1 VPHDSSTRSTVRIVA
16 LGCRAATV
24 LGAGARARVV
34 APLTASIYITLQEQL
49 LWLTGP
55 GAALHPRG
63 ILLSRP
69 PAAREHTAGD
79 TVWLPRAT
87 VPAWRPD
94 PCHLEARSVAAVR
107 DGAARLAAAVR
118 SLGVPAGFGAR
129 LVVAALPFPLAG
141 AADRADALAEACR
154 RDDATSAATAARG
167 LLGLGPGLTPSGD
180 DFVGAAFFA
189 RLRLAAGGAGD
200 LVAWQ
205 AAAADV
211 RAAAARLTHPLSAA
225 LLDDLLDGQTWQP
238 LHALTHTLARADD
251 AGACDAARRLVR
263 LGHSSGWDLLA
274 GFLAGAAP

>member
-1 VPHDSSTRSTVRIVA
+1 
-16 LGCRAATV
+16 
-24 LGAGARARVV
+24 
-34 APLTASIYITLQEQL
+34 
-49 LWLTGP
+49 
-55 GAALHPRG
+55 
-63 ILLSRP
+63 
-69 PAAREHTAGD
+69 
-79 TVWLPRAT
+79 VWLPRAT

-94 PCHLEARSVAAVR
+94 PCHLQARSVAAVR
-107 DGAARLAAAVR
+107 EGAADLAAAVR

-129 LVVAALPFPLAG
+129 LVAAALPFPLG
-141 AADRADALAEACR
+141 DAADRADALAEACR
-154 RDDATSAATAARG
+154 LDDATSAATAARG

-225 LLDDLLDGQTWQP
+225 LLDDLLDGETWQP
-238 LHALTHTLARADD
+238 LHALTHALARADR

-274 GFLAGAAP
+274 GFLAGAAR